1 MMARRISGSEGCGG
15 GPAGSTF
22 SPPTRS
28 LQAPVLQISESDAGH
43 QRVPVQAGPGPTLE
57 VAEPELLLEL
67 LMHLLDSPIANDK
80 NGPARWP
87 GPLA

>member
-1 MMARRISGSEGCGG
+1 MSMRRTAGRVGWGG
-15 GPAGSTF
+15 GPGEPASLF
-22 SPPTRS
+22 SPRPEP
-28 LQAPVLQISESDAGH
+28 QVLEERERDHGH